1 MEGTLVPP
9 KVNQGYVFFNGD
21 VLAGADFTIRGV
33 ATVQYDSERVTF
45 ATFGFPGLNIPGIIT
60 VGPSLVLEGFISGG
74 VTVDGS
80 VTASIDYAFPP
91 VNFAIGPGSNV
102 VSAAVQPAAPPKS
115 QIATSLSAGVAI
127 SADARVHLVPSVQ
140 LGITLVGGSLLD
152 ASAFIEADLFAG
164 IGLNSSVSTSQPFT
178 ICVNPFFGVELN
190 AGVEGKVAFWDGEVG
205 PFTFYEN
212 QFSIASRCFV
222 PGSAAAVSIPARRS
236 LESYNGAGDGLS
248 KGLSIPGTI
257 TCPKKA

>member
-1 MEGTLVPP
+1 M
-9 KVNQGYVFFNGD
+9 
-21 VLAGADFTIRGV
+21 
-33 ATVQYDSERVTF
+33 TF
-45 ATFGFPGLNIPGIIT
+45 ATFGFPGLAMLLSIIT

-152 ASAFIEADLFAG
+152 ASAFIEAGRL
-164 IGLNSSVSTSQPFT
+164 LRSV
-178 ICVNPFFGVELN
+178 
-190 AGVEGKVAFWDGEVG
+190 
-205 PFTFYEN
+205 EN
-212 QFSIASRCFV
+212 GWI
-222 PGSAAAVSIPARRS
+222 
-236 LESYNGAGDGLS
+236 
-248 KGLSIPGTI
+248 
-257 TCPKKA
+257 